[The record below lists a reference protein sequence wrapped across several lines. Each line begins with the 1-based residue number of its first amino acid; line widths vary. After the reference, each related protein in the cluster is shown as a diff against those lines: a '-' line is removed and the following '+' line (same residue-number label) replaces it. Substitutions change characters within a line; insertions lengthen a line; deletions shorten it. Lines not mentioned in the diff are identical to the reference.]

1 MTVRWGFLG
10 AGFVAS
16 KGMAPAVHAAQYA
29 TLFGVAS
36 RDAERSAQ
44 LEPEQVHGSYED
56 LLADPRVQGVYISL
70 ANSQHLEW
78 VEKSLRAGK
87 HVLCEKP
94 LGLNAAEVRTVFATA
109 EECGVMLVEAVWAQW
124 HPRFQRLVEVVRS
137 GAIGDVEAITSRF
150 TFMSDMTNNY
160 RLNPQMGGGA
170 LLDVGCYQ
178 VHAWAALIGGADTC
192 ALGGVHRE
200 LGETGIDLTTE
211 VAAVV
216 NGTTT
221 VRATSSFA
229 LPASQELEVRGA
241 VGKSADGRG

>member
-29 TLFGVAS
+29 SLFGVAS
-36 RDAERSAQ
+36 RDVERSAQ
-44 LEPEQVHGSYED
+44 LEPEHVYGSYEE
-56 LLADPRVQGVYISL
+56 LLADSRVQGVYISL

-94 LGLNAAEVRTVFATA
+94 LGLNAAEVRSMFTTA
-109 EECGVMLVEAVWAQW
+109 SDCGVMLVEAVWAQW

-170 LLDVGCYQ
+170 LLDLS
-178 VHAWAALIGGADTC
+178 LI
-192 ALGGVHRE
+192 H
-200 LGETGIDLTTE
+200 I
-211 VAAVV
+211 
-216 NGTTT
+216 
-221 VRATSSFA
+221 
-229 LPASQELEVRGA
+229 
-241 VGKSADGRG
+241 